1 MDPVKRFRI
10 SRRPLCKFSG
20 LWFQAALGC
29 MIVGLFYQAR
39 AADEQSLEYQVKAAF
54 LLNFTKFTEWPSSAF
69 PEADSPFTICVMG
82 ADPFGSALDQ
92 IVRGEAI
99 GGHKITIKRIKRPT
113 RPQGCQVL
121 FMEKIEKDAATVLA
135 DVGPGVLTV
144 GEEEAFLRDGGMI
157 SFVIENRRTRF
168 DVNPTA
174 AENAGLKLSSR
185 LLSVARSVKPL
196 HE

>member
-1 MDPVKRFRI
+1 M
-10 SRRPLCKFSG
+10 
-20 LWFQAALGC
+20 
-29 MIVGLFYQAR
+29 GLFYQAI

-69 PEADSPFTICVMG
+69 SYANSPFNICVMG
-82 ADPFGSALDQ
+82 VDPFGNVLDQ

-99 GGHKITIKRIKRPT
+99 AGHRMAIQRIKRGSRT
-113 RPQGCQVL
+113 QTCHVL
-121 FMEKIEKDAATVLA
+121 FIGRNEKEAGPVLA

-144 GEEEAFLRDGGMI
+144 GEGDRFLQDGGMI

-168 DVNPTA
+168 DINPTA

-185 LLSVARSVKPL
+185 LLSVARTVKP
-196 HE
+196 